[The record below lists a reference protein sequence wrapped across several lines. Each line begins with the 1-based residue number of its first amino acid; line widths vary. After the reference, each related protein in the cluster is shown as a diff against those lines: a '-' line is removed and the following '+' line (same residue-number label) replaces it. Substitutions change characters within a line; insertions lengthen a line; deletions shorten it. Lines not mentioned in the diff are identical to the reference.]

1 MNLRKLFQN
10 ISDSHKV
17 LTVFDIASLKEIF
30 SKTGRNSWVYFAPYL
45 ACYSLP
51 PGRPLY
57 LTRKGD
63 SFFLFQHINGKNSN
77 RIDLVIPPSILTSDT
92 KTYLSRIKE
101 SLDQSE
107 MRILWVDSSDV
118 VHLRNIYGDNI
129 HIEKR
134 ENEYIY
140 DPNLVF
146 NLEGGMFR
154 DIRKKIN
161 RVTRKAPIFFQ
172 LEKNDVPAALEVLG
186 KWRSVQGKK
195 NKFLLDWGYTRAAL
209 NSIGD
214 FDTEDLMAWGLEIEK
229 KMVGFSM
236 AGPINQ
242 NTACFYVSKTVI
254 GINGLS
260 EYLRWKTFGKLRN
273 YKLVN
278 DASDLNIDG
287 LKQYKR
293 KFRPLAMNP
302 VYTATI

>member
-1 MNLRKLFQN
+1 M
-10 ISDSHKV
+10 
-17 LTVFDIASLKEIF
+17 
-30 SKTGRNSWVYFAPYL
+30 
-45 ACYSLP
+45 P

-63 SFFLFQHINGKNSN
+63 SFFLFQHITGKNSN
-77 RIDLVIPPSILTSDT
+77 RIDLVIPPSILTSET
-92 KTYLSRIKE
+92 NTYLSRIKD

-118 VHLRNIYGDNI
+118 LDLRNIYGDDINI
-129 HIEKR
+129 KKR
-134 ENEYIY
+134 ENEYLY
-140 DPNLVF
+140 DPNVVF
-146 NLEGGMFR
+146 GLEGGMFR

-161 RVTRKAPIFFQ
+161 RVTQKNPIFFQ
-172 LEKNDVPAALEVLG
+172 MEKYDVPAALEVLG
-186 KWRSVQGKK
+186 KWRSVQGRK

-242 NTACFYVSKTVI
+242 NTACFFVAKTVI
-254 GINGLS
+254 GIDGLS
-260 EYLRWKTFGKLRN
+260 EYLRWKTFGMLGN

-287 LKQYKR
+287 LRQYKR
-293 KFRPLAMNP
+293 KFRPLTMNS